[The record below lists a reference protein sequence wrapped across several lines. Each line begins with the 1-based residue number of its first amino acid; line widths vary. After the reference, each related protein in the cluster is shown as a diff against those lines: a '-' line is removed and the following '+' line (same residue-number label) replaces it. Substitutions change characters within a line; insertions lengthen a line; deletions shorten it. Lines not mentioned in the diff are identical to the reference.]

1 MEEVMADITKTLDR
15 RAVIFV
21 ARTSRAD
28 DWMQQRFG
36 TLTQRFG
43 NHAIAFRTDRG
54 DQVERAAELE
64 ADALALE
71 PALEIET
78 VVEHL
83 LIAA

>member
-1 MEEVMADITKTLDR
+1 MADITKTLDR

-21 ARTSRAD
+21 AKTTRAD
-28 DWMQQRFG
+28 DWLQQRFG

-43 NHAIAFRTDRG
+43 NHAIAFRVDRTDQC
-54 DQVERAAELE
+54 DLATKLE
-64 ADALALE
+64 ADARALE

-78 VVEHL
+78 VVERL